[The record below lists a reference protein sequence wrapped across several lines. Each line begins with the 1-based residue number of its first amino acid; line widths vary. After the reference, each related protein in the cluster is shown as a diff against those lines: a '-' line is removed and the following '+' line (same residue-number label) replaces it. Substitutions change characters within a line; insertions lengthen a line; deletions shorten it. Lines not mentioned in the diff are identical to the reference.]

1 MNHLPPEIL
10 RQICLSLHADGLDSR
25 TTLSAFS
32 RLNHTCYEIA
42 APLFYQRLSIKF
54 WDAQSLRKTVS
65 ELTEGGQGRQF
76 VKHARNLSVICLNPG
91 LGNSPQD
98 RVWQLEGCKLGNTRV
113 GQDDPATQD
122 TFLEDHLTDPTLSY
136 ASGVLLLK
144 GWSNYRQWERDW
156 QPLAAL
162 VARLCHLAEIEFL
175 VRNDFPISL
184 QEAISQHHPKCQ
196 LKIFWPQNVTSSVPG
211 LKNQTCPRV
220 RKIMSNDDFAGI
232 DINLLR
238 LEGLHTLSVQIPSRS
253 DSKGRW
259 VEIDEML
266 PFLLLAP
273 NLKHLLLRK
282 SSTAHRLPVAML
294 KQEWH
299 NLAVSTQPVPVS
311 SLHSISIGE
320 SGPPE
325 NILLKLASI
334 AAGLLP
340 NLERLSISTNGRGWR
355 CPDLKSDDDIGVSA
369 IRAFNPLVYLHL
381 RGFRS
386 AFSLNQIVQRHGPSL
401 KGLIIVP
408 CIRDKGRTEED
419 SGYKYPEL
427 DAFGISQ
434 LAKSCPQ
441 LEELRLP
448 IKRSIGGQEECEMY
462 KAVGGFSNLHSLV
475 LDLHFDPRPRPVDP
489 THEVE
494 TSVLQKIFVN
504 AAMDEKLAL
513 QIWHLISSNQ
523 ASRRLQNLRVVPFG
537 LEFLPN
543 DEHRLLDWF
552 SRSFL
557 ITRYNFQNVG
567 VPTIREIGKREREI
581 INQSRFQGSDE
592 RSVPERLAQILSNV
606 WPSEPVNGWES
617 GRSSSPLQPNDA

>member
-1 MNHLPPEIL
+1 M
-10 RQICLSLHADGLDSR
+10 
-25 TTLSAFS
+25 
-32 RLNHTCYEIA
+32 
-42 APLFYQRLSIKF
+42 
-54 WDAQSLRKTVS
+54 
-65 ELTEGGQGRQF
+65 
-76 VKHARNLSVICLNPG
+76 
-91 LGNSPQD
+91 
-98 RVWQLEGCKLGNTRV
+98 
-113 GQDDPATQD
+113 
-122 TFLEDHLTDPTLSY
+122 
-136 ASGVLLLK
+136 
-144 GWSNYRQWERDW
+144 
-156 QPLAAL
+156 
-162 VARLCHLAEIEFL
+162 
-175 VRNDFPISL
+175 
-184 QEAISQHHPKCQ
+184 
-196 LKIFWPQNVTSSVPG
+196 
-211 LKNQTCPRV
+211 
-220 RKIMSNDDFAGI
+220 
-232 DINLLR
+232 
-238 LEGLHTLSVQIPSRS
+238 
-253 DSKGRW
+253 
-259 VEIDEML
+259 
-266 PFLLLAP
+266 
-273 NLKHLLLRK
+273 
-282 SSTAHRLPVAML
+282 
-294 KQEWH
+294 
-299 NLAVSTQPVPVS
+299 
-311 SLHSISIGE
+311 
-320 SGPPE
+320 
-325 NILLKLASI
+325 
-334 AAGLLP
+334 P

>member
-1 MNHLPPEIL
+1 MNPLPPEPL
-10 RQICLSLHADGLDSR
+10 NQICLSLHADGLDSR

-32 RLNHTCYEIA
+32 RLSHTCYGIA
-42 APLFYQRLSIKF
+42 APLFYRHLSIKF
-54 WDAQSLRKTVS
+54 WSAESLRKTVS
-65 ELTEGGQGRQF
+65 ELTEDGQGRQF
-76 VKHARNLSVICLNPG
+76 VKYAMKLSVICLNPG
-91 LGNSPQD
+91 LGNTTQD
-98 RVWQLEGCKLGNTRV
+98 LLWQLEGCKLGNTRV
-113 GQDDPATQD
+113 GQEDPATKV
-122 TFLEDHLTDPTLSY
+122 TFLESHLTDPTLSY

-156 QPLAAL
+156 GPLTAL
-162 VARLCHLAEIEFL
+162 VARLCHLGEIEFL

-196 LKIFWPQNVTSSVPG
+196 LKLLWPQNVTSSVPN
-211 LKNQTCPRV
+211 LKNQTCPRL
-220 RKIMSNDDFAGI
+220 RKIISNDDFAGI

-259 VEIDEML
+259 IEIDEML

-294 KQEWH
+294 KQEWN

-320 SGPPE
+320 AGPPE

-334 AAGLLP
+334 ADISQLRCTFP
-340 NLERLSISTNGRGWR
+340 NLERLFISTNGRGWR
-355 CPDLKSDDDIGVSA
+355 CPDLNSDDDIGVSA

-386 AFSLNQIVQRHGPSL
+386 VSSLNQIIQRHGPTL
-401 KGLIIVP
+401 KGLIIMP
-408 CIRDKGRTEED
+408 CIRDKGRTEDD

-448 IKRSIGGQEECEMY
+448 IKRSMGSQEECEMY
-462 KAVGGFSNLHSLV
+462 KAVGSFSNLHSLV

-489 THEVE
+489 
-494 TSVLQKIFVN
+494 
-504 AAMDEKLAL
+504 M
-513 QIWHLISSNQ
+513 
-523 ASRRLQNLRVVPFG
+523 
-537 LEFLPN
+537 
-543 DEHRLLDWF
+543 
-552 SRSFL
+552 
-557 ITRYNFQNVG
+557 
-567 VPTIREIGKREREI
+567 
-581 INQSRFQGSDE
+581 
-592 RSVPERLAQILSNV
+592 
-606 WPSEPVNGWES
+606 
-617 GRSSSPLQPNDA
+617 

>member
-1 MNHLPPEIL
+1 MS
-10 RQICLSLHADGLDSR
+10 QS
-25 TTLSAFS
+25 FS
-32 RLNHTCYEIA
+32 RLNHICYGIA
-42 APLFYQRLSIKF
+42 APLFYQHLTIKF
-54 WDAQSLRKTVS
+54 WGAESLRKTVS
-65 ELTEGGQGRQF
+65 ELTEDGQGR
-76 VKHARNLSVICLNPG
+76 
-91 LGNSPQD
+91 LGNTQD
-98 RVWQLEGCKLGNTRV
+98 LLWQLEGCKLGNTRV
-113 GQDDPATQD
+113 GQDDPATKD
-122 TFLEDHLTDPTLSY
+122 TFLEYHLTDPTLSY

-156 QPLAAL
+156 GPLAAL
-162 VARLCHLAEIEFL
+162 VARLCYLAEIEFF

-196 LKIFWPQNVTSSVPG
+196 LKLFWPQNVTFSVPS
-211 LKNQTCPRV
+211 LKKQTCPRV
-220 RKIMSNDDFAGI
+220 RKIISNDDFAGI

-238 LEGLHTLSVQIPSRS
+238 LKGLHTLSVQIPSRS

-259 VEIDEML
+259 IEIDEML
-266 PFLLLAP
+266 PFLFLAP

-282 SSTAHRLPVAML
+282 SSTAHRLPFAML

-299 NLAVSTQPVPVS
+299 NLAVSTHPMPVS
-311 SLHSISIGE
+311 SLHSISIGA

-325 NILLKLASI
+325 NILLRLASI
-334 AAGLLP
+334 ADISRLWSLRLDELSDSYMLARLAGLFP
-340 NLERLSISTNGRGWR
+340 NLERLFISTNGRGWR
-355 CPDLKSDDDIGVSA
+355 CPDLNSDDDIGVSA

-401 KGLIIVP
+401 KGLIIMP
-408 CIRDKGRTEED
+408 CIRDKGRTEDD

-427 DAFGISQ
+427 DAFGIYQ

-448 IKRSIGGQEECEMY
+448 IKRSMGSQEECEMY

-489 THEVE
+489 MQEVE
-494 TSVLQKIFVN
+494 ISVLQEIFLN

-523 ASRRLQNLRVVPFG
+523 ASRRLQKLRVVPFG
-537 LEFLPN
+537 LELLPN
-543 DEHRLLDWF
+543 DEHRLVDWL

-567 VPTIREIGKREREI
+567 VPAIREIGKREREI
-581 INQSRFQGSDE
+581 LKQSRYQASE
-592 RSVPERLAQILSNV
+592 ICIPERLAQIISDI
-606 WPSEPVNGWES
+606 WPSERGKSWEP
-617 GRSSSPLQPNDA
+617 GCSSFPLQPTMLA